1 MPRPYLRSP
10 SDAAVPSLERWVYFF
25 GNGRADGSAAMRDI
39 LGGKGAG
46 LAEMANLGLPVP
58 PGFTI
63 SAKLCL
69 TYLEQGTFPHQLHE
83 EVDRHLKQLEQA
95 TKKRFGDPANPLLV
109 SVRSGAA
116 VSMPGMMETILN
128 LGLNDAT
135 VQGLITGSKNSRFAY
150 DSYRRFVQMYGDVVF
165 DLGKQAFE
173 EVLAEFKQ
181 RRKAAREIDLPADDL
196 QALVQEFKSIIQ
208 AKRGAPFPEDP
219 TAQLWGAI
227 EAVFKSW
234 NTRRAAD
241 YRKVHGIPDDL
252 GTAVNVVAMV
262 YGNMGDD
269 SGTGVAFTRDCRTG
283 EKVLNGDVLTNA
295 QGEDVVSGARTPE
308 PIAKLKRGAL
318 AKVYGELEHVAAK
331 LERHFKDVQDIEFTF
346 ERGKLYLLQ
355 TRRAQRTGL
364 AAVRIAVELVEER
377 LITPDEA
384 VQRVPPQDLDQLFH
398 PMVDPHAAVT
408 VVAKGLPASPGA
420 AIGDV
425 VFEADEAEAL
435 AKQGRKVILVRP
447 ETSPE
452 DFHGIVAAQAVLTA
466 RGGMTSH
473 AAVVARGM
481 GKTCV
486 VGAKDIEVDPH
497 AGRFRANGRVVK
509 KGQLITV
516 DGTTGRVILGAAKL
530 VEPKIDAHYAKLMT
544 WADERRRLRVR
555 ANADTPHDA
564 IRARELGAEGVGLC
578 RTEHMFFEG
587 DRIMAMREMI
597 VAPDEMGRRRA
608 LAKLLPMQRADF
620 EGIFEAMAGYPV
632 TIRLLDPP
640 LHEFLPHTREEVAA
654 LAKVMG
660 LAAGKLQRLV
670 DSLVEANPMLGHR
683 GCRLG
688 ITYPEI
694 TEMQARAIFEAG
706 CRVGA
711 RGKKV
716 VAEVMIPLVAHVE
729 ELKRQAEIVRR
740 VAQEVFLAEERGVPY
755 LVGTMIEL
763 PRAALTADEIAK
775 QADFFSF
782 GTNDLTQTTFG
793 LSRDDA
799 GRFLPFYVEHG
810 ILNEDPFQVLDQ
822 EGVGKLVEIA
832 VRLGRGTRPD
842 LKIGICGEHGGEPRS
857 VKFCHRVGMNYVS
870 CSPFRIPIARLAA
883 AQAALEEQ
891 GVINRTKAT
900 V

>member
-1 MPRPYLRSP
+1 M
-10 SDAAVPSLERWVYFF
+10 PSLERWVYSF
-25 GNGRADGSAAMRDI
+25 GSGRADGSAAMRDI

-69 TYLEQGTFPHQLHE
+69 SYLEQGTFPEQLRE
-83 EVDRHLKQLEQA
+83 EVSRRLKQLEQT
-95 TKKRFGDPANPLLV
+95 TKKRFGDPTKPLLV

-135 VQGLITGSKNSRFAY
+135 VGGLITGSKNPRFAY

-165 DLGKQAFE
+165 DLGKQPFE
-173 EVLAEFKQ
+173 EVLGEFKQ
-181 RRKAAREIDLPADDL
+181 RRKAARDIDLPADDL

-318 AKVYGELEHVAAK
+318 AKVYGELERVAAK

-425 VFEADEAEAL
+425 VFDADEAEAL

-530 VEPKIDAHYAKLMT
+530 VEPKIGAHYTTLMG

-555 ANADTPHDA
+555 ANADTPQDA
-564 IRARELGAEGVGLC
+564 VRAREFGAEGVGLC

-597 VAPDEMGRRRA
+597 VAPDETGRRRA

-775 QADFFSF
+775 EADFFSF

-822 EGVGKLVEIA
+822 DGVGKLIEIA
-832 VRLGRGTRPD
+832 VRLGRGTRAD

-857 VKFCHRVGMNYVS
+857 VKFCHHVGMNYVS

-891 GVINRTKAT
+891 GIVNRTKAT

>member
-1 MPRPYLRSP
+1 MP
-10 SDAAVPSLERWVYFF
+10 ALERWVYSF
-25 GNGRADGSAAMRDI
+25 GEGRADGSAAMRDI

-46 LAEMANLGLPVP
+46 LAEMANLSLPVP

-69 TYLEQGTFPHQLHE
+69 TYLEQGTFPDQLHD
-83 EVDRHLKQLEQA
+83 EVGRHLKQLEHVTGKQ
-95 TKKRFGDPANPLLV
+95 FGDAHNPLLV

-128 LGLNDAT
+128 LGLNDET
-135 VQGLITGSKNSRFAY
+135 VQGLVAGAKNPRFAY

-165 DLGKQAFE
+165 DLGKQPFE
-173 EVLAEFKQ
+173 EVLEECK
-181 RRKAAREIDLPADDL
+181 RRRRVDRDIDLPPDDL
-196 QALVQEFKSIIQ
+196 RALVQEFKAIIQ
-208 AKRGAPFPEDP
+208 AKRGVPFPDDP
-219 TAQLWGAI
+219 TVQLWGAI

-234 NTRRAAD
+234 RTRRAVD

-283 EKVLNGDVLTNA
+283 ENVLNGDFLTNA

-308 PIAKLKRGAL
+308 PLGKLKRGKL
-318 AKVYGELEHVAAK
+318 AKVHRELERVADK

-346 ERGKLYLLQ
+346 EHGRLFMLQ

-364 AAVRIAVELVEER
+364 AAVRIAVDMVQDR
-377 LITPDEA
+377 LITADEA
-384 VQRVPPQDLDQLFH
+384 VQRVPPRDLDQIFH
-398 PMVDPHAAVT
+398 PMVDPRAAVT
-408 VVAKGLPASPGA
+408 VIAKGLPASPGA
-420 AIGDV
+420 AVGEA
-425 VFEADEAEAL
+425 VFDADEAEAL
-435 AKQGRKVILVRP
+435 AKQGRQVILVRL

-473 AAVVARGM
+473 AAIVARGM

-486 VGAKDIEVDPH
+486 VGATDIEVD
-497 AGRFRANGRVVK
+497 AAGGRFRANGRVVK
-509 KGQLITV
+509 RGQVLTV
-516 DGTTGRVILGAAKL
+516 DGTTGRVIWGTAKL
-530 VEPKIDAHYAKLMT
+530 VEPKAGEHYAKLMA
-544 WADERRRLRVR
+544 WADARRRLRVR
-555 ANADTPHDA
+555 ANADTPGDA
-564 IRARELGAEGVGLC
+564 RRARELGAEGIGLC

-587 DRIMAMREMI
+587 ERITAMREMI
-597 VAPDEMGRRRA
+597 VAPDETERRRA
-608 LAKLLPMQRADF
+608 LAQLLPMQRSDF
-620 EGIFEAMAGYPV
+620 AGIFEAMAGYPV

-640 LHEFLPHTREEVAA
+640 LHEFLPHTRGEIAPLAKAMKLPTAA
-654 LAKVMG
+654 LQRIVDG
-660 LAAGKLQRLV
+660 LTEV
-670 DSLVEANPMLGHR
+670 NPMLGHR

-694 TEMQARAIFEAG
+694 TEMQARAIFEAACG
-706 CRVGA
+706 VVA
-711 RGKKV
+711 RGRQV
-716 VAEVMIPLVAHVE
+716 VVEVMIPLVAHVE
-729 ELKRQAEIVRR
+729 ELRRQAEIVRR
-740 VAQEVFLAEERGVPY
+740 VARDVFHAEGRAVPY

-775 QADFFSF
+775 EADFFSF

-810 ILNEDPFQVLDQ
+810 ILKDDPFQVLDQ
-822 EGVGKLVEIA
+822 EGVGRLMELAI
-832 VRLGRGTRPD
+832 RLGRGSRAE
-842 LKIGICGEHGGEPRS
+842 LKIGICGEHGGEPES
-857 VKFCHRVGMNYVS
+857 VKFCHRAAMNYVS

-891 GVINRTKAT
+891 GVINRTRAT

>member
-1 MPRPYLRSP
+1 MP
-10 SDAAVPSLERWVYFF
+10 ALERWVYSF

-63 SAKLCL
+63 SAKLCIA
-69 TYLEQGTFPHQLHE
+69 YLEHGTFPDDLRE
-83 EVDRHLKQLEQA
+83 EVDRQLKQLERA
-95 TKKRFGDPANPLLV
+95 SKKRFGDAHDPLLV

-128 LGLNDAT
+128 LGLNDET
-135 VQGLITGSKNSRFAY
+135 VQGLIAGSKNPQFAY

-165 DLGKQAFE
+165 DLGKEPFA
-173 EVLAEFKQ
+173 EVLGEFKR
-181 RRKAAREIDLPADDL
+181 RRKVQRDIDLPADDL
-196 QALVQEFKSIIQ
+196 KALVREFKAIIQ
-208 AKRGAPFPEDP
+208 AKCGLPFPEDP

-227 EAVFKSW
+227 AAVFKSW
-234 NTRRAAD
+234 RTRRAAD
-241 YRKVHGIPDDL
+241 YRRVHGIPDDL

-269 SGTGVAFTRDCRTG
+269 SGTGVAFTRDCSTG
-283 EKVLNGDVLTNA
+283 EGVLNGDVLTNA

-308 PIAKLKRGAL
+308 PLAKLKRGKL
-318 AKVYGELEHVAAK
+318 AKVYRELERIAAK
-331 LERHFKDVQDIEFTF
+331 LERHFRDVQDIEFTF
-346 ERGKLYLLQ
+346 ERGKLYMLQ
-355 TRRAQRTGL
+355 TRRAQRAGL
-364 AAVRIAVELVEER
+364 AAVRSAVEMVDEG
-377 LITPDEA
+377 LITPSEA

-398 PMVDPHAAVT
+398 PMVDPRASVT
-408 VVAKGLPASPGA
+408 LVAKGLPASPGA
-420 AIGDV
+420 ATGEA
-425 VFEADEAEAL
+425 VFDADEAETL
-435 AKQGRKVILVRP
+435 AHEGRKVILIRP

-452 DFHGIVAAQAVLTA
+452 DFHGIVAAQAVITA

-486 VGAKDIEVDPH
+486 VGAKDIDVDPA
-497 AGRFRANGRVVK
+497 AGRLRANGRVVK

-516 DGTTGRVILGAAKL
+516 DGTTGRVLLGVAKL
-530 VEPKIDAHYAKLMT
+530 VEPKLGSHYAKLMA
-544 WADERRRLRVR
+544 WADEHRRLRVR
-555 ANADTPHDA
+555 ANADTPADA
-564 IRARELGAEGVGLC
+564 KRAREFGAEGIGLC

-587 DRIMAMREMI
+587 DRITAMREMI
-597 VAPDEMGRRRA
+597 VAPDEAGRRRA
-608 LAKLLPMQRADF
+608 LEKLLPMQREDF
-620 EGIFEAMAGYPV
+620 EGMFEAMAGYPV

-640 LHEFLPHTREEVAA
+640 LHEFLPHGKDEVGA
-654 LAKVMG
+654 LARAM
-660 LAAGKLQRLV
+660 KLPAVRLERLV
-670 DSLVEANPMLGHR
+670 ASLVEANPMLGHR

-694 TEMQARAIFEAG
+694 TEMQARAIFEAA
-706 CRVGA
+706 CRVVS
-711 RGKKV
+711 RGKTV
-716 VAEVMIPLVAHVE
+716 TVEVMIPLVALVE
-729 ELKRQAEIVRR
+729 ELRRQAEIVHR
-740 VAQEVFLAEERGVPY
+740 VAREVFQAEGRAVPY

-775 QADFFSF
+775 EAEFFSF

-810 ILNEDPFQVLDQ
+810 ILKDDPFQVLDQ
-822 EGVGKLVEIA
+822 EGVGKLIELA
-832 VRLGRGTRPD
+832 VRLGRGSRAE
-842 LKIGICGEHGGEPRS
+842 LKIGICGEHGGEPAS
-857 VKFCHRVGMNYVS
+857 VKFCHHVGMNYVS
-870 CSPFRIPIARLAA
+870 CSPFRVPIARLAA

-891 GVINRTKAT
+891 GVINRTRAT

>member
-1 MPRPYLRSP
+1 MP
-10 SDAAVPSLERWVYFF
+10 ALERWVYFF

-63 SAKLCL
+63 SAKLCIA
-69 TYLEQGTFPHQLHE
+69 YLEQGTFPEGLRE
-83 EVDRHLKQLEQA
+83 EVDRQLKQLERA
-95 TKKRFGDPANPLLV
+95 TKKRFGDARNPLLV

-128 LGLNDAT
+128 LGLNDDT
-135 VQGLITGSKNSRFAY
+135 VQGLVTGSQNPRFAY

-165 DLGKQAFE
+165 DLGKEPFE
-173 EVLAEFKQ
+173 EVLGEAKRRRRAQ
-181 RRKAAREIDLPADDL
+181 RDIDLPADDL
-196 QALVQEFKSIIQ
+196 RALAREFKSIIQ
-208 AKRGAPFPEDP
+208 AKSGLPFPEDP
-219 TAQLWGAI
+219 AAQLWGAI
-227 EAVFKSW
+227 EAVFRSW
-234 NTRRAAD
+234 RTRRAAD
-241 YRKVHGIPDDL
+241 YRRVHGIPDDL

-283 EKVLNGDVLTNA
+283 EPVLNGDFLTNA

-308 PIAKLKRGAL
+308 PIARMKRGRF
-318 AKVYGELEHVAAK
+318 AKVYRELERIAAK

-346 ERGKLYLLQ
+346 EHGHLFMLQ

-364 AAVRIAVELVEER
+364 AAVRIAVEMVSER
-377 LITPDEA
+377 RITEDEA
-384 VQRVPPQDLDQLFH
+384 VQRVPPQDLDQVFH
-398 PMVDPHAAVT
+398 PMVDPRAAVT
-408 VVAKGLPASPGA
+408 LVAKGLPASPGA
-420 AIGDV
+420 ATGEA
-425 VFEADEAEAL
+425 VFDADEADAL
-435 AKQGRKVILVRP
+435 ARRGRSVILVRP

-452 DFHGIVAAQAVLTA
+452 DFHGIVAARAVLTA

-473 AAVVARGM
+473 AAIVARGM

-486 VGAKDIEVDPH
+486 VGAKDIEVDPRTGG
-497 AGRFRANGRVVK
+497 GRFRANGRLVK
-509 KGQLITV
+509 KGQVITV
-516 DGTTGRVILGAAKL
+516 DGTTGRVLLGAVKL
-530 VEPKIDAHYAKLMT
+530 VEPKLGAHYAKLMT

-555 ANADTPHDA
+555 ANADTPADA
-564 IRARELGAEGVGLC
+564 VRARELGAEGIGLC

-587 DRIMAMREMI
+587 DRITAMREMI
-597 VAPDEMGRRRA
+597 VAPDEAGRRRA

-640 LHEFLPHTREEVAA
+640 LHEFLPHTHDEIATLARTMKLPAA
-654 LAKVMG
+654 E
-660 LAAGKLQRLV
+660 LQRLV
-670 DSLVEANPMLGHR
+670 ASLTEANPMLGHR

-694 TEMQARAIFEAG
+694 TEMQARAIFEAA
-706 CRVGA
+706 CRVVS

-716 VAEVMIPLVAHVE
+716 TVEVMIPLVALVE
-729 ELKRQAEIVRR
+729 ELRRQTDIVRR
-740 VAQEVFLAEERGVPY
+740 VAQEVFQAEGRAVPY

-775 QADFFSF
+775 EAEFFSF

-810 ILNEDPFQVLDQ
+810 ILKDDPFQVLDQ
-822 EGVGKLVEIA
+822 DGVGKLMELA
-832 VRLGRGTRPD
+832 VKLGRGSRND
-842 LKIGICGEHGGEPRS
+842 LKVGICGEHGGEPTS

-870 CSPFRIPIARLAA
+870 CSPFRVPIARLAA

>member
-1 MPRPYLRSP
+1 
-10 SDAAVPSLERWVYFF
+10 
-25 GNGRADGSAAMRDI
+25 MRDI

-69 TYLEQGTFPHQLHE
+69 TYLERGTFPDGLKE
-83 EVDRHLKQLEQA
+83 EVARHLKQLERA
-95 TKKRFGDPANPLLV
+95 AKRKFGSRDGPLLV

-128 LGLNDAT
+128 LGLNDET
-135 VQGLITGSKNSRFAY
+135 VQGLVADSKNPRFAY

-165 DLGKQAFE
+165 DLGRQPFA
-173 EVLAEFKQ
+173 EVLEEYKL
-181 RRKAAREIDLPADDL
+181 RRKVERDIDLPAEDL
-196 QALVQEFKSIIQ
+196 QALVREFKAMVQ
-208 AKRGAPFPEDP
+208 AKAGTPFPDDP
-219 TAQLWGAI
+219 MQQLWGAI
-227 EAVFKSW
+227 EAVFRSW
-234 NTRRAAD
+234 RTRRAVD
-241 YRKVHGIPDDL
+241 YRRIHGIPEDL

-262 YGNMGDD
+262 YGNMGED
-269 SGTGVAFTRDCRTG
+269 SGTGVAFTRDCSTG
-283 EKVLNGDVLTNA
+283 EKVLNGDFLVNA
-295 QGEDVVSGARTPE
+295 QGEDVVSGARTPQ
-308 PIAKLKRGAL
+308 PIAKLGRGRL
-318 AKVYGELEHVAAK
+318 ARVSRELERVAQK

-346 ERGKLYLLQ
+346 ERGKLYMLQ

-364 AAVRIAVELVEER
+364 AAVRAAVEMVAEG
-377 LITPDEA
+377 LISEDDA

-398 PMVDPHAAVT
+398 PMIDPRAAVT
-408 VVAKGLPASPGA
+408 VLAKGLPASPGA
-420 AIGDV
+420 ATGEV
-425 VFEADEAEAL
+425 VFDADEADAL
-435 AKQGRKVILVRP
+435 KKEGRDVILVRP

-452 DFHGIVAAQAVLTA
+452 DFHGIVAARAVLTA

-473 AAVVARGM
+473 AAVVRGM

-486 VGAKDIEVDPH
+486 VGATEIEVDPA
-497 AGRFRANGRVVK
+497 AGRFRANGRTVK
-509 KGQLITV
+509 HGQVITV

-530 VEPKIDAHYAKLMT
+530 VEPKIGAHYAKLMS
-544 WADERRRLRVR
+544 WADARRRLRVR
-555 ANADTPHDA
+555 ANADTPADA
-564 IRARELGAEGVGLC
+564 RRAREFGAEGIGLC

-587 DRIMAMREMI
+587 DRITAMREMI
-597 VAPDEMGRRRA
+597 VAPDETGRRRA

-620 EGIFEAMAGYPV
+620 EGIFEAMAGHPV

-640 LHEFLPHTREEVAA
+640 LHEFLPHGKDELGT
-654 LAKVMG
+654 LARAM
-660 LAAGKLQRLV
+660 KLPAVRLERLV
-670 DSLVEANPMLGHR
+670 ASLVEANPMLGHR

-694 TEMQARAIFEAG
+694 TEMQARAIFEAA
-706 CRVGA
+706 CRVVS
-711 RGKKV
+711 RGRKV
-716 VAEVMIPLVAHVE
+716 TVEVMIPLVALVE
-729 ELKRQAEIVRR
+729 ELRRQTEIVRR
-740 VAQEVFLAEERGVPY
+740 VAREVFQAEGRAVPY

-775 QADFFSF
+775 DAEFFSF

-810 ILNEDPFQVLDQ
+810 ILKDDPFQVLDQ
-822 EGVGKLVEIA
+822 EGVGKLIELA
-832 VRLGRGTRPD
+832 VRLGRGTRAE
-842 LKIGICGEHGGEPRS
+842 LKIGICGEHGGEPAS
-857 VKFCHRVGMNYVS
+857 VKFCHHVGMNYVS
-870 CSPFRIPIARLAA
+870 CSPFRVPIARLAA

-891 GVINRTKAT
+891 GVVNRTRAT

>member
-1 MPRPYLRSP
+1 MP
-10 SDAAVPSLERWVYFF
+10 ALERWVYFF
-25 GNGRADGSAAMRDI
+25 GPGRADGSAAMRDI

-69 TYLEQGTFPHQLHE
+69 TYLEQGTFPDELRE
-83 EVDRHLKQLEQA
+83 EVDRHLKQLERVS
-95 TKKRFGDPANPLLV
+95 KKRFGDPKNPLLV

-135 VQGLITGSKNSRFAY
+135 VEGLIAGSKNPRFAY

-165 DLGKQAFE
+165 DLGKEPFA
-173 EVLAEFKQ
+173 EVLEEFKK
-181 RRKAAREIDLPADDL
+181 RRRAERDIDLPADDL
-196 QALVQEFKSIIQ
+196 AALVHEFKSIIQ
-208 AKRGAPFPEDP
+208 AKRGVPFPDDAF
-219 TAQLWGAI
+219 AQLWGAI

-234 NTRRAAD
+234 RTRRAMD
-241 YRKVHGIPDDL
+241 YRKVNGIPDDL

-283 EKVLNGDVLTNA
+283 ENVLNGDFLANA

-308 PIAKLKRGAL
+308 PIAKMKRGAL
-318 AKVYGELEHVAAK
+318 AKVYRELERIADK
-331 LERHFKDVQDIEFTF
+331 LERHFRDVQDIEFTF
-346 ERGKLYLLQ
+346 EHGRLFLLQ

-364 AAVRIAVELVEER
+364 AAVRSAVEMVDDG

-398 PMVDPHAAVT
+398 PMVDPRASVT

-420 AIGDV
+420 AMGEA
-425 VFEADEAEAL
+425 VFDADEAETL
-435 AKQGRKVILVRP
+435 AKRGRKVILIRP

-486 VGAKDIEVDPH
+486 VGATDIEVDPQ
-497 AGRFRANGRVVK
+497 AGRMRANGRVVK
-509 KGQLITV
+509 RGQVITV

-530 VEPKIDAHYAKLMT
+530 VEPKVGVHYTKLMA

-555 ANADTPHDA
+555 ANADIPADA
-564 IRARELGAEGVGLC
+564 QRAREFGAEGIGLC

-587 DRIMAMREMI
+587 DRITAMREMI
-597 VAPDEMGRRRA
+597 VAPDEPGRRTA

-620 EGIFEAMAGYPV
+620 EGLFEAMSGYPV

-640 LHEFLPHTREEVAA
+640 LHEFLPHGKAEVA
-654 LAKVMG
+654 G
-660 LAAGKLQRLV
+660 LARAMNLPAARLERLV
-670 DSLVEANPMLGHR
+670 ASLVEANPMLGHR

-694 TEMQARAIFEAG
+694 TEMQARAIFEAA
-706 CRVGA
+706 CRVVS

-716 VAEVMIPLVAHVE
+716 TVEVMIPLVALVE
-729 ELKRQAEIVRR
+729 ELRRQTAIVHRVAREVFQAEGR
-740 VAQEVFLAEERGVPY
+740 AVPY

-775 QADFFSF
+775 EADFFSF

-810 ILNEDPFQVLDQ
+810 ILKDDPFQVLDQ
-822 EGVGKLVEIA
+822 DGVGKLIELA
-832 VRLGRGTRPD
+832 VRLGRGSRNE
-842 LKIGICGEHGGEPRS
+842 LKIGICGEHGGEPSS
-857 VKFCHRVGMNYVS
+857 VKFCHHVGMNYVS
-870 CSPFRIPIARLAA
+870 CSPFRVPIARLAA

-891 GVINRTKAT
+891 GVINRTRAT

>member
-1 MPRPYLRSP
+1 MPRRSSRSR
-10 SDAAVPSLERWVYFF
+10 SDAPVPSLERWVYSF
-25 GNGRADGSAAMRDI
+25 GLGRADGSAAMRDI

-69 TYLEQGTFPHQLHE
+69 TYLEQGTFPPQLHE
-83 EVDRHLKQLEQA
+83 EVSRHLKQLEQA
-95 TKKRFGDPANPLLV
+95 TKKRFGDPAKPLLV

-128 LGLNDAT
+128 LGLNDDT
-135 VQGLITGSKNSRFAY
+135 VQGLIAGSKNPRFAY

-165 DLGKQAFE
+165 DLGKELFE
-173 EVLAEFKQ
+173 EMLGECKR
-181 RRKAAREIDLPADDL
+181 RRKVKRDIDLPADDL
-196 QALVQEFKSIIQ
+196 HDLVEEFKAIIES
-208 AKRGAPFPEDP
+208 RNDLHFPDDP
-219 TAQLWGAI
+219 QRQLWGAI
-227 EAVFKSW
+227 EAVFQSW
-234 NTRRAAD
+234 RTRRALD
-241 YRKVHGIPDDL
+241 YRRVHGIPDDM

-269 SGTGVAFTRDCRTG
+269 CGTGVAFTRDCRTG
-283 EKVLNGDVLTNA
+283 EQVLNGDFLANA

-308 PIAKLKRGAL
+308 PLGKLNRGKL
-318 AKVYGELEHVAAK
+318 AKVYRELERIAAK
-331 LERHFKDVQDIEFTF
+331 LERHFRDVQDIEFTF
-346 ERGKLYLLQ
+346 ERGTLYMLQ

-364 AAVRIAVELVEER
+364 AAVRVAVELVREG
-377 LITPDEA
+377 LISKDEA
-384 VQRVPPQDLDQLFH
+384 VQRVPPQDLDQIFH
-398 PMVDPHAAVT
+398 PMVDPRAAVT

-420 AIGDV
+420 ATGEA
-425 VFEADEAEAL
+425 VFDADEAEAL
-435 AKQGRKVILVRP
+435 AKQGHRVILVRP

-452 DFHGIVAAQAVLTA
+452 DFHGIVAAAAVLTA

-473 AAVVARGM
+473 AAIVARGM

-486 VGAKDIEVDPH
+486 VGAHDIHVDP
-497 AGRFRANGRVVK
+497 AGGRFRANGRVVK
-509 KGQLITV
+509 RGQTITV

-530 VEPKIDAHYAKLMT
+530 VRPKIGEHYEQLMA

-555 ANADTPHDA
+555 ANADTPADA
-564 IRARELGAEGVGLC
+564 KRAREFGAEGIGLC
-578 RTEHMFFEG
+578 RTEHMFFQG
-587 DRIMAMREMI
+587 DRITAMREMI
-597 VAPDEMGRRRA
+597 VAPDEAGRRRA
-608 LAKLLPMQRADF
+608 LDKLLPMQRGDF
-620 EGIFEAMAGYPV
+620 EGMFEAMAGYPV

-640 LHEFLPHTREEVAA
+640 LHEFLPHGKDEGGA
-654 LAKVMG
+654 LARAM
-660 LAAGKLQRLV
+660 KLPAVRLERLV
-670 DSLVEANPMLGHR
+670 ASLIEANPMLGHR

-694 TEMQARAIFEAG
+694 TEMQARAIFEAA
-706 CRVGA
+706 CRVVS

-716 VAEVMIPLVAHVE
+716 TVEVMIPLVALVE
-729 ELKRQAEIVRR
+729 ELRRQTAIVHRVAREVFQAEGR
-740 VAQEVFLAEERGVPY
+740 AVPY

-775 QADFFSF
+775 EADFFSF

-799 GRFLPFYVEHG
+799 GRFLPFYVERG
-810 ILNEDPFQVLDQ
+810 ILSDDPFQVLDQ
-822 EGVGKLVEIA
+822 DGVGKLVEIA
-832 VRLGRGTRPD
+832 VRLGRGARNE
-842 LKIGICGEHGGEPRS
+842 LKIGICGEHGGEPAS

-870 CSPFRIPIARLAA
+870 CSPFRVPIARLAA

-891 GVINRTKAT
+891 GVVNRTRAT

>member
-1 MPRPYLRSP
+1 
-10 SDAAVPSLERWVYFF
+10 
-25 GNGRADGSAAMRDI
+25 
-39 LGGKGAG
+39 
-46 LAEMANLGLPVP
+46 
-58 PGFTI
+58 
-63 SAKLCL
+63 
-69 TYLEQGTFPHQLHE
+69 
-83 EVDRHLKQLEQA
+83 
-95 TKKRFGDPANPLLV
+95 
-109 SVRSGAA
+109 
-116 VSMPGMMETILN
+116 
-128 LGLNDAT
+128 
-135 VQGLITGSKNSRFAY
+135 
-150 DSYRRFVQMYGDVVF
+150 MYGDVVF
-165 DLGKQAFE
+165 DLGKEPFA
-173 EVLAEFKQ
+173 EVLEEFKA
-181 RRKAAREIDLPADDL
+181 RRRVERDIDLPADDL
-196 QALVQEFKSIIQ
+196 AALVHEFKSIIQ
-208 AKRGAPFPEDP
+208 AKRGTPFPDDP
-219 TAQLWGAI
+219 FAQLWGAI

-234 NTRRAAD
+234 RTRRALD

-269 SGTGVAFTRDCRTG
+269 SGTGVAFTRDCRSG
-283 EKVLNGDVLTNA
+283 ENVLNGDFLANA

-308 PIAKLKRGAL
+308 PIAKMKRGGL
-318 AKVYGELEHVAAK
+318 AKVYRELERIAGK
-331 LERHFKDVQDIEFTF
+331 LERHFRDVQDIEFTF
-346 ERGKLYLLQ
+346 EHGRLFMLQ

-364 AAVRIAVELVEER
+364 AAVRTAVEMVEEG

-398 PMVDPHAAVT
+398 PMVDPRASVT

-420 AIGDV
+420 ATGEA
-425 VFEADEAEAL
+425 VFDADEAESL
-435 AKQGRKVILVRP
+435 AKRGRKVILIRP

-486 VGAKDIEVDPH
+486 VGATDIEVDPH
-497 AGRFRANGRVVK
+497 AGRLRANGRVVK
-509 KGQLITV
+509 KGQVITV

-530 VEPKIDAHYAKLMT
+530 VEPKVGVHYSKLMA

-555 ANADTPHDA
+555 ANADIPADA
-564 IRARELGAEGVGLC
+564 RRAREFGAEGIGLC

-587 DRIMAMREMI
+587 DRITAMREMI
-597 VAPDEMGRRRA
+597 VAPDEPGRRTA

-620 EGIFEAMAGYPV
+620 EGLFEAMGGYPV

-640 LHEFLPHTREEVAA
+640 LHEFLPHGKEEVGVLARAMKLPAA
-654 LAKVMG
+654 RLE
-660 LAAGKLQRLV
+660 RLV
-670 DSLVEANPMLGHR
+670 ASLVEANPMLGHR

-694 TEMQARAIFEAG
+694 TEMQARAIFEAA
-706 CRVGA
+706 CRVVS

-716 VAEVMIPLVAHVE
+716 TVEVMIPLVALVE
-729 ELKRQAEIVRR
+729 ELRRQTDIVRR
-740 VAQEVFLAEERGVPY
+740 VAREVFQAEGRAVPY

-810 ILNEDPFQVLDQ
+810 LLQDDPFQVLDQ
-822 EGVGKLVEIA
+822 EGVGKLIELA
-832 VRLGRGTRPD
+832 VRLGRSSRND
-842 LKIGICGEHGGEPRS
+842 LKIGICGEHGGEPAS

-870 CSPFRIPIARLAA
+870 CSPFRVPIARLAA

-891 GVINRTKAT
+891 GVINRTRAT

>member
-1 MPRPYLRSP
+1 MP
-10 SDAAVPSLERWVYFF
+10 ALERWVYFF
-25 GNGRADGSAAMRDI
+25 GPGRADGSAAMRDI

-69 TYLEQGTFPHQLHE
+69 TYLEQGTFPDELRE
-83 EVDRHLKQLEQA
+83 EVDRHLKQLERVS
-95 TKKRFGDPANPLLV
+95 KKKFGDPKNPLLV

-135 VQGLITGSKNSRFAY
+135 VEGLIAGSKNPRFAY

-165 DLGKQAFE
+165 DLGKEPFA
-173 EVLAEFKQ
+173 EVLEEFKK
-181 RRKAAREIDLPADDL
+181 RRRAERDIDLPADDL
-196 QALVQEFKSIIQ
+196 AALVHEFKSIIQ
-208 AKRGAPFPEDP
+208 AKRGVPFPDEP
-219 TAQLWGAI
+219 FAQLWGAI

-234 NTRRAAD
+234 RTRRAVD
-241 YRKVHGIPDDL
+241 YRKVNGIPDDL

-269 SGTGVAFTRDCRTG
+269 CGTGVAFTRDCRTG
-283 EKVLNGDVLTNA
+283 ENVLNGDFLANA

-308 PIAKLKRGAL
+308 PIAKMKRGAL
-318 AKVYGELEHVAAK
+318 AKVYRDLERIATK
-331 LERHFKDVQDIEFTF
+331 LERHFRDVQDIEFTF
-346 ERGKLYLLQ
+346 EHGRLFMLQ

-364 AAVRIAVELVEER
+364 AAVRSAVEMVDEG
-377 LITPDEA
+377 LITPDDA

-398 PMVDPHAAVT
+398 PMVDPRASVT

-420 AIGDV
+420 AIGEA
-425 VFEADEAEAL
+425 VFDADEAETL
-435 AKQGRKVILVRP
+435 AKGGRKVILVRP

-486 VGAKDIEVDPH
+486 VGATDIEVDPH
-497 AGRFRANGRVVK
+497 AGRLRANGRVVK
-509 KGQLITV
+509 KGQVITV

-530 VEPKIDAHYAKLMT
+530 VEPKVGVHYTKLMA

-555 ANADTPHDA
+555 ANADIPADA
-564 IRARELGAEGVGLC
+564 QRAREFGAEGIGLC

-587 DRIMAMREMI
+587 DRITAMREMI
-597 VAPDEMGRRRA
+597 VAPDEPGRRTA

-620 EGIFEAMAGYPV
+620 EGLFEAMSGYPV

-640 LHEFLPHTREEVAA
+640 LHEFLPHGKAEVG
-654 LAKVMG
+654 G
-660 LAAGKLQRLV
+660 LARAMNLPAARLERLV
-670 DSLVEANPMLGHR
+670 ASLVEANPMLGHR

-694 TEMQARAIFEAG
+694 TEMQARAIFEAA
-706 CRVGA
+706 CRVVS
-711 RGKKV
+711 RGEKV
-716 VAEVMIPLVAHVE
+716 TVEVMIPLVALVE
-729 ELKRQAEIVRR
+729 ELRRQTDIVHRVAREVFQAEGR
-740 VAQEVFLAEERGVPY
+740 AVPY

-775 QADFFSF
+775 EADFFSF

-799 GRFLPFYVEHG
+799 GRFLPFYIEHG
-810 ILNEDPFQVLDQ
+810 ILKDDPFQVLDQ
-822 EGVGKLVEIA
+822 DGVGKLIELA
-832 VRLGRGTRPD
+832 VRLGRGSRNE
-842 LKIGICGEHGGEPRS
+842 LKIGICGEHGGEPAS
-857 VKFCHRVGMNYVS
+857 VKFCHHVGMNYVS
-870 CSPFRIPIARLAA
+870 CSPFRVPIARLAA

-891 GVINRTKAT
+891 GVINRTRAT